1 MLLREEESNGL
12 LCLTAKAIKSAAL
25 PFQSIDH
32 IHGSDSLPLGMLRVG
47 DSITDDI
54 LKEDLED
61 TTGLLIDEA
70 RDTLDSSTTSQTPDC
85 WLCDALDVVSQHLA
99 MTLGASLSKSL
110 SSFAT
115 SGHVAGLS
123 VNDAFA
129 LVWCRIYRVC
139 WPIASQHQACGW
151 SLAWGADET
160 RHRVHRMCGVIEKLQ
175 IFYKHIRYYTR
186 CYMINL

>member
-1 MLLREEESNGL
+1 MSTFESKNVNISHFDFVGGPEKGL
-12 LCLTAKAIKSAAL
+12 LVRGDRIRPGDGLASESVQGA
-25 PFQSIDH
+25 
-32 IHGSDSLPLGMLRVG
+32 SLPLEGIDNIHGGDGLPIGMFGAG
-47 DSITDDI
+47 DGIPDDI
-54 LKEDLED
+54 LKENLED
-61 TTGLLIDEA
+61 STSLLIDEA

-129 LVWCRIYRVC
+129 LVWCRIYWV
-139 WPIASQHQACGW
+139 
-151 SLAWGADET
+151 
-160 RHRVHRMCGVIEKLQ
+160 
-175 IFYKHIRYYTR
+175 F
-186 CYMINL
+186 